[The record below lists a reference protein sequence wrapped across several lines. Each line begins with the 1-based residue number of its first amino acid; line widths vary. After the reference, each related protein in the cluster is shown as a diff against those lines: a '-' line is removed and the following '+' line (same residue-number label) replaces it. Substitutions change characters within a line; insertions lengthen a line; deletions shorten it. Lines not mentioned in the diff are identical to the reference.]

1 MPSSSVNGK
10 KWIGEQLTK
19 IVSMGN
25 VAQVLDIGAGQ
36 GTYRTQFR
44 DVITH
49 ATWTAVEVWQP
60 YVDQYNL
67 NELYDCV
74 IVQDARTVD
83 YAGLPQADIAFAGD
97 VLEHM
102 TKEQSIA
109 LVNTILQH
117 SRCLIASIPI
127 VYMPQGEHE
136 GNPYEEHVKPDWS
149 DREVY
154 ETFGASIVN
163 GAVDQEIGVYV
174 LSQDPEFIAQT
185 QYTITPG
192 CENKIYSQNGEDGII
207 DYIFSKIGTTNKIAV
222 EFGIGDGWETNTRN
236 LAHHDWTTF
245 WFDSLAIDT
254 VPPGCT
260 FTNQLLTANNIVP
273 AFDAQHIPKEFDL
286 LSIDVDGNDYHLRQA
301 LHEYRPRVCVMEYN
315 GSHAPDVEYIMPRR
329 DDYCW
334 KLWELDF
341 GASLLSLTKQ
351 ANSLGYDL
359 VYCDQRGVNAFF
371 VRRDVNVFA
380 PQTPEQAYVK
390 LWWAD
395 QI

>member
-1 MPSSSVNGK
+1 MPSSSANGK
-10 KWIGEQLTK
+10 KWIGEQLTN

-25 VAQVLDIGAGQ
+25 VAQILDIGAGQ
-36 GTYRTQFR
+36 GTYRTQFCNE
-44 DVITH
+44 ITD
-49 ATWTAVEVWQP
+49 AIWTAVEVWQP

-67 NELYDCV
+67 NKLYDQV

-83 YAGLPQADIAFAGD
+83 YASLPRSDIAFAGD

-109 LVNTILQH
+109 LVNTILQN

-149 DREVY
+149 NREVY
-154 ETFGASIVN
+154 ETFGTWIVN
-163 GAVDQEIGVYV
+163 AAVDQEIGVYV
-174 LSQDPEFIAQT
+174 MSQDPEFIAQT
-185 QYTITPG
+185 QYTITSG
-192 CENKIYSQNGEDGII
+192 CENKIYSQNGEDGVI

-222 EFGIGDGWETNTRN
+222 EFGIGDGQETNTRN
-236 LAHHDWTTF
+236 LADQGWTTF
-245 WFDSLAIDT
+245 WFDSLHADQI
-254 VPPGCT
+254 PPNCR
-260 FTNQLLTANNIVP
+260 FTNQLLTVDNIVP
-273 AFDAQHIPKEFDL
+273 AFDKQHIPKEFDL

-301 LHEYRPRVCVMEYN
+301 LHNYRPRVCVIEYN

-329 DDYCW
+329 DDHRW
-334 KLWELDF
+334 KLWDLDF

-351 ANSLGYDL
+351 ANNLGYDL

-371 VRRDVNVFA
+371 IRQDINVFVPQA
-380 PQTPEQAYVK
+380 PKQAYVK

-395 QI
+395 QT